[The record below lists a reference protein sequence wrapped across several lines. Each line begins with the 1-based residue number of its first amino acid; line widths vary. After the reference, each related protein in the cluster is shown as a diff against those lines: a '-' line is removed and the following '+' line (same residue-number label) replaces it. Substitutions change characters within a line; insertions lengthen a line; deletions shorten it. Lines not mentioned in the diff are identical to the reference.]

1 MRKKRIIAFV
11 VGILVII
18 IVIVALYVQT
28 SPTTPEQFIPE
39 EIPSDFNPPEE
50 LTDVEIPFD
59 TFVVPEVPLGTL
71 GIMLAFFFALVI
83 SHMKQKV
90 KLQ

>member
-18 IVIVALYVQT
+18 ISIAALYAQT
-28 SPTTPEQFIPE
+28 SRTTPESSIPE
-39 EIPSDFNPPEE
+39 EIPSDLNIPEE
-50 LTDVEIPFD
+50 LPGEEIPPNL
-59 TFVVPEVPLGTL
+59 FVIPEVPLGTL

-83 SHMKQKV
+83 SQVKHKV
-90 KLQ
+90 KL